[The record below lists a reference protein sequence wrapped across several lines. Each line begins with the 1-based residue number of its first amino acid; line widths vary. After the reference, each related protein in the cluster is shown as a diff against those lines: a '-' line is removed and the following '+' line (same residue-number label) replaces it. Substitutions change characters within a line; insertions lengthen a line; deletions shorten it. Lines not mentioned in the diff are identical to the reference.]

1 VGEQCPAAIKVQP
14 MMMQTPLDEIGGSL
28 DNVRNPG
35 ECAFFPDPDVTTE
48 VINSAFDRVQLGDV
62 INIAYNWHRPVSQK
76 MAPSITIG
84 DNYGEVKT
92 INLVKHDLVGKW

>member
-1 VGEQCPAAIKVQP
+1 MGEQCPAAIKVQR

-76 MAPSITIG
+76 MAASITIG